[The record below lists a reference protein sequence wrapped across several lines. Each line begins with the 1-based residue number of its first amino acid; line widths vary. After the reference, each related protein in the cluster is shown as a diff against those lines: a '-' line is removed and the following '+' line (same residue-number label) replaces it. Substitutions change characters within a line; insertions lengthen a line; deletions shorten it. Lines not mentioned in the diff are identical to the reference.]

1 MGRLENKV
9 AIVTGGAKGIGY
21 VTCNTFS
28 REGASVVIVD
38 MDKEAA
44 EKAVQEINDKGGKA
58 LAVAANLTVAEDRE
72 AIFEKAVEKFGK
84 VDILI
89 NNAGWGCKTPFLEMT
104 EEPFDR
110 SINLNMKATYFMIQ
124 LACKQMIKQGTG
136 GRIVSTSSTAA
147 FQGEKNGSI
156 YSGTKSA
163 IIAFSRAIALEVG
176 QYGINV
182 NCVAP
187 GFTRTNNNGHIPG
200 SIDENFLQITPTKRI
215 NEAQDIA
222 NGYLFLVSDE
232 ARQITAQVL
241 PIDGGY
247 SGTRAMQASQDTSMQ
262 VK

>member
-1 MGRLENKV
+1 MKYGKKYAESIKAFDRTKQYDAEE
-9 AIVTGGAKGIGY
+9 AMDIV
-21 VTCNTFS
+21 
-28 REGASVVIVD
+28 
-38 MDKEAA
+38 
-44 EKAVQEINDKGGKA
+44 
-58 LAVAANLTVAEDRE
+58 
-72 AIFEKAVEKFGK
+72 
-84 VDILI
+84 I

-156 YSGTKSA
+156 YSGTKAA

>member
-21 VTCNTFS
+21 VTSNTFS

-44 EKAVQEINDKGGKA
+44 EKAAKEINDKGGKA
-58 LAVAANLTVAEDRE
+58 LAIAANLTVAEDRE
-72 AIFEKAVEKFGK
+72 AIFEKAVAEFGK

-156 YSGTKSA
+156 YAGTKAA

-247 SGTRAMQASQDTSMQ
+247 SGTRAMQVSQDTSMQ